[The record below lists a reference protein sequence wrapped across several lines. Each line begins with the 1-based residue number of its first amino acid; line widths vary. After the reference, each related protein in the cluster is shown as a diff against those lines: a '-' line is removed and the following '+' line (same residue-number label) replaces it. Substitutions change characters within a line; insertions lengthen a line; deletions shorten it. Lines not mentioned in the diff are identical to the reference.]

1 MKEKKGKLKTANN
14 SKMDILKDYTNQT
27 IKLKP
32 DFEGEVTATLVSSK
46 FNTGNRKSVLYLH
59 GYVDYFFQSHL
70 GEKFIENNFDFYAL
84 DLRKYGRSMLA
95 HQNPNYC
102 RDIKEY
108 FEEITIA
115 IRQIYESGSRD
126 IFLLGH
132 STGGLIASNYMNYG
146 LEKDLIKG
154 LILNSPFLDF
164 NQTNFQKS
172 IIYLAAKLIAG
183 IFPYSKING
192 ALSPAYVQSIHKDF
206 YGEWDFNLD
215 WKPIKGFPTYFSWLL
230 AIRAGHKKLV
240 NSNII
245 APVLVLHSSGSSKI
259 SAYSKEAMSKD
270 IVLDIND
277 IKRVGAKLGKKVT
290 IVEIENAQHD
300 IFLSQKKVRENA
312 LNQMFNWLDTINLE
326 Q

>member
-108 FEEITIA
+108 FEEITLA
-115 IRQIYESGSRD
+115 IRQIYESGNRD

-132 STGGLIASNYMNYG
+132 STGGLIAISYMNYG
-146 LEKDLIKG
+146 REKDLIKG

-164 NQTNFQKS
+164 NQTAFQKT
-172 IIYLAAKLIAG
+172 IVYLVAKLFAG
-183 IFPYSKING
+183 IFPYSKVNG
-192 ALSPAYVQSIHKDF
+192 ALSPAYAQSIHKDF
-206 YGEWDFNLD
+206 YGEWDFNMA

-230 AIRAGHKKLV
+230 AIRAGQQKLM

-245 APVLVLHSSGSSKI
+245 VPVLVMHSSSSSKI
-259 SAYSKEAMSKD
+259 STFSKEAMFKD

-277 IKRVGAKLGKKVT
+277 IKSVGAKLGNQVT

-300 IFLSQKKVRENA
+300 IFLSSKKVREDA
-312 LNQMFNWLDTINLE
+312 FKQMFTWLDNINLD